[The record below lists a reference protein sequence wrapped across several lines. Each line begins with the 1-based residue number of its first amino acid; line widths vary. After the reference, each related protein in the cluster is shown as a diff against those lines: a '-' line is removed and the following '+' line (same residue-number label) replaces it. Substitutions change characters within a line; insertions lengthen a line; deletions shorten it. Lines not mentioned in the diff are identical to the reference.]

1 MLSVLEGGLRVP
13 VPAGAGVVSV
23 RSARGNSGTLL
34 KGIWSG
40 RGLKPCH
47 AIRRGA
53 RLGAT

>member
-23 RSARGNSGTLL
+23 RSARGNSGTIL

-40 RGLKPCH
+40 QGLKVSMPY
-47 AIRRGA
+47 AGV
-53 RLGAT
+53 LG